1 MTVMADRIGWSF
13 RGAVGASIPFVCAVL
28 GVVASNI
35 PVSIFGALVPP
46 PMFGLMPIYFWCLVR
61 PDLMPPFAVFVIGV
75 LQDLLSGGQAGVWTL
90 SFVAAYAVVDRERDS
105 FAGRAG
111 MGAMLGFAAA
121 MLVAG
126 AIVCPPAHAEN
137 QSAPVLLQWFN
148 GSYVTMQRRM
158 PDYFMAVYG
167 GLWTP
172 PPGRADSG
180 NTSVGYDVYDRFD
193 LGSAANPTA

>member
-1 MTVMADRIGWSF
+1 MTVMADRIGWSV

-105 FAGRAG
+105 FAGLAG
-111 MGAMLGFAAA
+111 IGAILGFAAA

-126 AIVCPPAHAEN
+126 ASAYAIISIYYWRLPPVAPIVVEIAI
-137 QSAPVLLQWFN
+137 SVVFYIPVAVIL
-148 GSYVTMQRRM
+148 GVIHRR
-158 PDYFMAVYG
+158 
-167 GLWTP
+167 L
-172 PPGRADSG
+172 
-180 NTSVGYDVYDRFD
+180 VGPLRGDF
-193 LGSAANPTA
+193 